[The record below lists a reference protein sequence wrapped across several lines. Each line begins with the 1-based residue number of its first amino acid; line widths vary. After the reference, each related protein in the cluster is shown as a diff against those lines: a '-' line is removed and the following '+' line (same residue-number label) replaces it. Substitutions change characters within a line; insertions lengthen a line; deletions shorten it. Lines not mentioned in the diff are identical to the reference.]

1 MPALPFLTK
10 KTAAEPTQ
18 PVKVVGNSVVFN
30 PRAMELNKFYL
41 AELNGAPYIYRR
53 VSAGEVEVYGL
64 AD

>member
-10 KTAAEPTQ
+10 KTAEPTQ
-18 PVKVVGNSVVFN
+18 PVKVVGNSVVFS
-30 PRAMELNKFYL
+30 PKAMELNKFYL
-41 AELNGAPYIYRR
+41 AELNGAPCIYRR